1 MVSIADLQAGG
12 IGGLGAA
19 LLAGFV
25 FSFTPVSL
33 AAIPAIAAYVTKA
46 RAFREALA
54 FGAAFIVGMV
64 LTHVVLGMLAAAGGQ
79 WLEHLVGPVW
89 SAVAGAALVL
99 FGLIW
104 IGLIRLPLPW
114 VALQGRQVA
123 TVGGAFT
130 LGIPF
135 TLGICPACSPGLLVG
150 LGASAVVGSI
160 GYGALLML
168 MFAIGRTVPILLSA
182 ISMAWLESLRPV
194 SRYRRVFETVG
205 GSVLI
210 VLGLYLLNDYFQ
222 WM

>member
-33 AAIPAIAAYVTKA
+33 AAIPAVAAYVTKA
-46 RAFREALA
+46 RAFREALI
-54 FGAAFIVGMV
+54 FGAAFIAGMV

-89 SAVAGAALVL
+89 SAVTGAVLVFL
-99 FGLIW
+99 GLVW
-104 IGLIRLPLPW
+104 IDLIRLPLPW
-114 VALQGRQVA
+114 IALQGRQVA
-123 TVGGAFT
+123 TAGGAFT
-130 LGIPF
+130 LGVPF

-168 MFAIGRTVPILLSA
+168 MFAIGRAIPILLGV
-182 ISMAWLESLRPV
+182 ISMAWLESLRPL
-194 SRYRRVFETVG
+194 SRFRRLFETLG

-210 VLGLYLLNDYFQ
+210 ILGLFLLNDYFQ